1 MFPCASNLEQLE
13 VRGVFLAGDH
23 LCQHLGHD
31 FDVASHYVQLTAQSG
46 NLKAKNS
53 CFKTSMLVDVKGPI
67 FKYLF
72 FLIPESSGAQD
83 IIFLI
88 IHHISYYK
96 KL

>member
-1 MFPCASNLEQLE
+1 MFPYASNLEQLK

-31 FDVASHYVQLTAQSG
+31 FDVASHYIQLAAQSG

-53 CFKTSMLVDVKGPI
+53 FAYITSMLVDVKGPV
-67 FKYLF
+67 FRYY
-72 FLIPESSGAQD
+72 